1 MRHYCYS
8 WKMHFLY
15 SIVLLFAV
23 VPSFFADEAWS
34 RDAWS
39 DAAHLCH
46 APDGFAFASKGPI
59 DSKVYPDDC
68 DDGDSTIF
76 EQKPLEQIAQEG
88 NMQAYKH
95 TGFWKPMDTLRDNVE
110 LNEMWDNGTAPWK
123 IW

>member
-1 MRHYCYS
+1 MRHYRYS

-15 SIVLLFAV
+15 SIVLLFVV

-68 DDGDSTIF
+68 DDGDPTIF
-76 EQKPLEQIAQEG
+76 NGLLCASGDKRGCEAVKRSLTTEAGLDES
-88 NMQAYKH
+88 
-95 TGFWKPMDTLRDNVE
+95 R
-110 LNEMWDNGTAPWK
+110 MWRSPR
-123 IW
+123 